1 MITFRPC
8 WTVTWPRT
16 FRACC
21 TPTTT
26 SLKAKSCDWSRS
38 TSWWPPLYRS
48 ASHRLSDSTFLDS
61 APSVG
66 ALLADGRHARLL
78 IFHCNCIDFNLMSDQ
93 FRKWTLHES
102 CCLISSMQDIIR
114 RFKSSKFGSREAVR
128 TTFDSFPDKVAL
140 QLNDTHPS
148 LAIPEL
154 MRILM
159 DVEGLSWDKV
169 PYCFVCLL
177 NLYLI
182 QLLQNQNNQYTQIYS
197 NILKYRHGILQSG
210 RVLTLIIL
218 CCRKRWN
225 GGPLACSNPF
235 FRDTCKSSITS
246 ITAIWR
252 YVSPD
257 ACGRLDSIQFDPIR
271 FGSIRFDSE
280 RYLIFH
286 VRI

>member
-1 MITFRPC
+1 MNLVVWFRRCRILLGDLNRPNLD
-8 WTVTWPRT
+8 
-16 FRACC
+16 RAKRCVRHSIRSRIKWRC
-21 TPTTT
+21 SSTT
-26 SLKAKSCDWSRS
+26 R
-38 TSWWPPLYRS
+38 
-48 ASHRLSDSTFLDS
+48 
-61 APSVG
+61 
-66 ALLADGRHARLL
+66 
-78 IFHCNCIDFNLMSDQ
+78 
-93 FRKWTLHES
+93 
-102 CCLISSMQDIIR
+102 IR
-114 RFKSSKFGSREAVR
+114 RWPFRNWWESSWMLKDYRGIRYLTV
-128 TTFDSFPDKVAL
+128 L
-140 QLNDTHPS
+140 
-148 LAIPEL
+148 
-154 MRILM
+154 
-159 DVEGLSWDKV
+159 
-169 PYCFVCLL
+169 FVCSIYIWFSSFKIKIINILK
-177 NLYLI
+177 
-182 QLLQNQNNQYTQIYS
+182 YTQIYS